1 MTRFVEILLGLDS
14 TFLFSKRKKAI
25 GNEYSFDSPNL
36 NDWLPR
42 CNHLFQRPKYRRC
55 KTLAGAQRPFACG
68 VQMTRVLL
76 GMCVLFSV
84 ASIANAA
91 GDWWGHLEGD
101 IGVGQMPLVD
111 LAPTDPPAAYFVI
124 KGDAAKRMYEK
135 MGGEVVARQD
145 SCEEGVVTKFS
156 GDLQCAVHVN
166 DQIYVC
172 DIGVDLLKGKSIV
185 GRGC

>member
-1 MTRFVEILLGLDS
+1 
-14 TFLFSKRKKAI
+14 
-25 GNEYSFDSPNL
+25 
-36 NDWLPR
+36 
-42 CNHLFQRPKYRRC
+42 
-55 KTLAGAQRPFACG
+55 
-68 VQMTRVLL
+68 MTRVLL
-76 GMCVLFSV
+76 GVCVLFSV

-111 LAPTDPPAAYFVI
+111 PAPTDPPAAYFVI

-166 DQIYVC
+166 DQIADGEQWLKDFYQQRTQMYPAEAKRYQLELES
-172 DIGVDLLKGKSIV
+172 LLKQYREEQKTKSK
-185 GRGC
+185 